1 LEELIATDAN
11 GFGIQSYIS
20 KFAKRELGQ
29 GRKGTGRSCIEKKKK
44 VRASPLKGT
53 DENKGVSSYE
63 AMKK

>member
-1 LEELIATDAN
+1 LRKESWGKD
-11 GFGIQSYIS
+11 G
-20 KFAKRELGQ
+20 RGQ
-29 GRKGTGRSCIEKKKK
+29 EDPVSKKKRK